1 MLIVAFFWAV
11 GHPLGRIIL
20 KQVHPFQLA
29 SINLII
35 GFVSVLIYT
44 AVTGRL
50 RELKTFSFKDIL
62 YSLLLGIIGFFLYQL
77 FTFSALH
84 RIPASMNAVLIT
96 TNVIFITI
104 FAALLLK
111 ERLSLLRVLGILSA
125 ATGAVFVVFNQGFVL
140 GSDFNFS
147 GSIFSILAAVS
158 SAVYSLGG
166 KKILSRHDP
175 ISVVLIALFSGTLFL
190 TLFTAV
196 TTGFAPLEKVN
207 GSTWALIIGLGLGMI
222 GLAYP
227 LWFYCLKRVNASEV
241 SIFIYLVPFFAGVLS
256 FFILNERFGWR
267 FYFGAALIL
276 SGIFLANFLSRRS
289 AGRTSPSTRKT

>member
-29 SINLII
+29 SFNLII
-35 GFVSVLIYT
+35 GFVAFFIYA
-44 AVTGRL
+44 AVTRRL
-50 RELKTFSFKDIL
+50 RELKTFSIKDIL

-111 ERLSLLRVLGILSA
+111 ERLSFLRVLGILAA
-125 ATGAVFVVFNQGFVL
+125 ATGAVFVVFNRGFVL
-140 GSDFNFS
+140 ESDFNFS

-166 KKILSRHDP
+166 KKILSRRDP
-175 ISVVLIALFSGTLFL
+175 ISVVLIALFSGTLLL

-196 TTGFAPLEKVN
+196 TTGFAPLGRVT
-207 GSTWALIIGLGLGMI
+207 GATWALIIGLGLGMI

-227 LWFYCLKRVNASEV
+227 LWFYCLKQVNASEV
-241 SIFIYLVPFFAGVLS
+241 SIFIYLVPVFAGVLS

-276 SGIFLANFLSRRS
+276 SGIFLANFFSRR
-289 AGRTSPSTRKT
+289 AAKRTSPSTRKT